1 MNQRVRGAIDL
12 APEHG
17 AAALALDLSAGDG
30 QSSELLKARGWRVI
44 STEYHTRK
52 PGWVAADLDH
62 ALPFKSARFDLVTML
77 EVIEHLADIPHAIEE
92 IARVLKPGGVAII
105 TTPNRLSVT
114 SRVHYL
120 LTGYYKGRRSPLPYR
135 YKVGDGRNWHVMG
148 LNDLHWIA
156 WGAGLRLEALGRGP
170 RKLRAR
176 ILAVPLYP
184 LIAAYSWLSYVQGVN
199 DAEQREINRQLFGFM
214 TSPSLLIDENI
225 LMRFRKN
232 GAP

>member
-17 AAALALDLSAGDG
+17 ATALALDLSAGDG

-77 EVIEHLADIPHAIEE
+77 EVIEHLADIPRAIGEV
-92 IARVLKPGGVAII
+92 ARVLKPGGVAIV

-135 YKVGDGRNWHVMG
+135 YRVADGRNWHVMG

-156 WGAGLRLEALGRGP
+156 WGSGLRLDALGRSR
-170 RKLRAR
+170 RKLRSR
-176 ILAVPLYP
+176 ILAPILWPFISGFSWMLYGRVKDP
-184 LIAAYSWLSYVQGVN
+184 
-199 DAEQREINRQLFGFM
+199 AEQEINRELLGFM
-214 TSPSLLIDENI
+214 TSANLLMDENI
-225 LMRFRKN
+225 IMRFRKVE
-232 GAP
+232 AR